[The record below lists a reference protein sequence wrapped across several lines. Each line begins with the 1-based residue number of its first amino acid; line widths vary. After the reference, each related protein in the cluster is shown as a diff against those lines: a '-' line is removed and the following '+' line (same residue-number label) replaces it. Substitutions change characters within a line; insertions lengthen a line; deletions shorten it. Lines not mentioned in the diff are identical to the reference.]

1 MKSNQNK
8 VKLKNHKLE
17 LLSLSIS
24 FIPIIGIAGIF
35 IMTMMMEIF
44 LLIPYDKNI
53 NIKIYIAMNIFFLIN
68 IIGLAIGIM
77 SLFKKEYKKTL
88 AIRGI
93 ILNSIIPILMIVSV
107 LTNLYL

>member
-8 VKLKNHKLE
+8 ANLKNHKLE

-24 FIPIIGIAGIF
+24 FIPIIGIVGILIIT
-35 IMTMMMEIF
+35 IMMDLF
-44 LLIPYDKNI
+44 LLIPYDKSI
-53 NIKIYIAMNIFFLIN
+53 DRKIYIAMNIFFLIN
-68 IIGLAIGIM
+68 IIGLSIGIM

-93 ILNSIIPILMIVSV
+93 ILNSIIPILLIVSV